1 MRASLAFL
9 FIEYGTMFNKK
20 LKQELAALREEV
32 ATNRQIRESLY
43 REMMVL
49 EVNPQGHVQHA
60 NPLFLSELGFRLDE
74 LVGRPIDS
82 FFTDEFKR
90 EPNYTSL
97 KTAMQRGEHISG
109 AFRMLSADGKEAW
122 LRSIWQPI
130 KAANGSL
137 QHFTLCASNLTRT
150 IATSR
155 EHDSVI
161 DALKRSTAVIEFD
174 LAGLVITAN
183 QQFLDGM
190 GYRLE
195 QIKGKH
201 HRIFCEREET
211 ESSAYRDFWARLNRG
226 EFVVD
231 RFKRIDA
238 HGRAVWLEASYNPVH
253 DVYGKLYKV
262 IKFATIITDQV
273 NRELA
278 VSEAATIAFSTSQQ
292 TDLSAQQGAA
302 VVQQTVD
309 VMRKIALQMQDA
321 SDGIEALD
329 KQSQLI
335 SAILKTISD
344 IADQTNLLALNAA
357 IEAARAGDQGRGF
370 AVVADEVRQLAARTS
385 KAAGEIVGV
394 VGKNQDLAQAAVQS
408 MTTSRSQAELGLEFA
423 NQAGAVI
430 VEIQDGAKR
439 VVSAVGQFASQ
450 LKH

>member
-1 MRASLAFL
+1 
-9 FIEYGTMFNKK
+9 MFNKK
-20 LKQELAALREEV
+20 LKQELAELREEV

-49 EVNPQGHVQHA
+49 EVDPQGRVQHA
-60 NPLFLSELGFRLDE
+60 NPLFLSEMGFRLDE

-82 FFTDEFKR
+82 FFTDEFKS
-90 EPNYTSL
+90 EPNYAKL
-97 KTAMQRGEHISG
+97 KIALQKGEHVSG
-109 AFRMLSADGKEAW
+109 AFRLLSANGKEAW

-130 KAANGSL
+130 KASNGSL
-137 QHFTLCASNLTRT
+137 LNITLCASNLTRT
-150 IATSR
+150 IATSQ
-155 EHDSVI
+155 EHDSLI
-161 DALKRSTAVIEFD
+161 SALKRSTAVIEFD
-174 LAGLVITAN
+174 LAGQVITAN

-201 HRIFCEREET
+201 HRIFCEREEA
-211 ESSAYRDFWARLNRG
+211 ESPAYREFWARLNRG

-238 HGRAVWLEASYNPVH
+238 HGRDVWLEASYNPVH

-262 IKFATIITDQV
+262 IKFATVITDQV

-278 VSEAATIAFSTSQQ
+278 VAEAATIAFSTSQQ
-292 TDLSAQQGAA
+292 TDLKAQEGAG

-321 SDGIEALD
+321 SEGIEALD

-430 VEIQDGAKR
+430 VEIQDGAQR

-450 LKH
+450 LKQ